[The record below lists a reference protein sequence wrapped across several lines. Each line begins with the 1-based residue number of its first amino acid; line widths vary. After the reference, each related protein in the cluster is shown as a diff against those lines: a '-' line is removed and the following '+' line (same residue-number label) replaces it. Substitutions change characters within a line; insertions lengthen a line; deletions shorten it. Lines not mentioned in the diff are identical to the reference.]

1 MANSRTT
8 SPKSDPSWPQGREEL
23 GRMSSVTVHRRAQAS
38 VSPPLDRS
46 TQFIITGCSSR
57 VGSASSTATYP
68 GPGRSFSAT
77 RRAGG
82 QRSKGRP
89 DRITHQAP
97 GPPNRSHGL
106 LCSLAH
112 LKDSSR
118 STTTRIALRRPD
130 RGRLLE
136 TRTTRE
142 NPHGNDWAQH
152 TLSTAPARGVH
163 ERSKC
168 QPQLN
173 LFTSP

>member
-1 MANSRTT
+1 
-8 SPKSDPSWPQGREEL
+8 
-23 GRMSSVTVHRRAQAS
+23 MSSVTVHRRAQAS

-46 TQFIITGCSSR
+46 TQFIITGCPSPQQGR
-57 VGSASSTATYP
+57 IGVLHGNLPRP
-68 GPGRSFSAT
+68 GAFVLRHK
-77 RRAGG
+77 
-82 QRSKGRP
+82 KGRRPAQQRETRP
-89 DRITHQAP
+89 DHHQAP

-130 RGRLLE
+130 RRRLLE
-136 TRTTRE
+136 TRTTRK

-163 ERSKC
+163 ERSNS

>member
-23 GRMSSVTVHRRAQAS
+23 GRMSSVAVHRRAQAS

-68 GPGRSFSAT
+68 RPGAFVLRHK
-77 RRAGG
+77 
-82 QRSKGRP
+82 KGRRPAQQRETRP
-89 DRITHQAP
+89 DHHQAP

-130 RGRLLE
+130 RRRLLE
-136 TRTTRE
+136 TRTTRK

-163 ERSKC
+163 ERSNS